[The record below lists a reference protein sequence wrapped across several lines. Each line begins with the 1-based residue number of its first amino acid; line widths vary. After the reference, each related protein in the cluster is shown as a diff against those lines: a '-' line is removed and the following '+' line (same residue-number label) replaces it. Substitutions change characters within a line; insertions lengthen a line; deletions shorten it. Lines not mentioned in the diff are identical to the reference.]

1 MEPRGNSAGGQYAAA
16 PPVRSSESARPV
28 WWILAGTNDED
39 STVQISV
46 LTFAQNK
53 GAKP

>member
-1 MEPRGNSAGGQYAAA
+1 MESRGNSAGGKYAAA
-16 PPVRSSESARPV
+16 PPVRPSESARAV
-28 WWILAGTNDED
+28 WWLLAGKNDED
-39 STVQISV
+39 STLQIYV